1 MSKVR
6 IKFDTE
12 VESINNQLFEFE
24 PHLKIRDML
33 KIFLSKT
40 QSRNELS
47 LSLIEFVYNGKIL
60 NSPLFLDKYIK
71 DIFRFNNNSKVRV
84 IDTQKIIGGNMLIY

>member
-40 QSRNELS
+40 KSRNELS
-47 LSLIEFVYNGKIL
+47 LSLIEFVYKGKVL

-84 IDTQKIIGGNMLIY
+84 IDTKKL

>member
-6 IKFDTE
+6 VKFDTE
-12 VESINNQLFEFE
+12 VESINSKLFEFE
-24 PHLKIRDML
+24 PSLKIRDML

-60 NSPLFLDKYIK
+60 NSPLFLDKYLK
-71 DIFRFNNNSKVRV
+71 DIFRFNNNINVRV
-84 IDTQKIIGGNMLIY
+84 MESEKIIGGKMLSY